1 MKKVAFKVN
10 TNAEKT
16 IIVTALSAI
25 LAIIFDQKKKKPEKR
40 RNFIQRTQKHYK
52 RVDKLITKTI
62 AKEVAANEAKR
73 RENEGIRSAKLRK
86 LSIEPSIPF
95 DLKLEENTNDQV
107 SDTV

>member
-25 LAIIFDQKKKKPEKR
+25 LAIVFDQKKKKPEKR
-40 RNFIQRTQKHYK
+40 KNFIQRTQKHYK
-52 RVDKLITKTI
+52 LVDKFITKTI

-73 RENEGIRSAKLRK
+73 RENEGIKSAKLRK

-95 DLKLEENTNDQV
+95 DLKLEETAND
-107 SDTV
+107 